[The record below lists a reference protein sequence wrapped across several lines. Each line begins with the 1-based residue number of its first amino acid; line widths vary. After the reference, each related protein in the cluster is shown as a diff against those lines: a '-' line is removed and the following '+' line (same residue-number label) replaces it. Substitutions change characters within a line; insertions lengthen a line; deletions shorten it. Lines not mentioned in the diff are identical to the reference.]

1 MRTASSVPIWVIAV
15 NAAPGSPQP
24 NASPTMRRCALDEI
38 GRNSVRPCTRPR
50 TTASIQPTAQPFR
63 AGVGRTGRT
72 AVRSTGTDPRRRRR
86 AARRAA
92 PASTAPSGVPP
103 VPPVGWPVVEQR
115 ALGRSGLVVSR
126 LALGTMTWGRD
137 TDEDEAAM
145 QLTAF
150 VDAGGTLVDT
160 ADVYCDGDSE
170 RTLGHLLADVVP
182 RADVLVA
189 TKAVGRTSPGPM
201 GRGASR
207 GHLLTALDAS
217 LERLGLDHV
226 DLWQLHAWDDTTP
239 IEETLAACDLAI
251 SSGRARYIGISNFTG
266 WQTAQAATWQRAWP
280 GRTPVISTQVEYS
293 LLQRGVEREVVPATE
308 ALGLGVLA
316 WSPLGR
322 GLLTGKYRHSTPSDS
337 RGATQEWQAF
347 LDGLRSAKAD
357 RIVEAVITAAEGLG
371 TTPLAVALAWVRDR
385 PGVVAPVVGART
397 SHQLQASLDADTVR
411 LPAAIRTALEDVS
424 APAFSYPERRSEA

>member
-1 MRTASSVPIWVIAV
+1 
-15 NAAPGSPQP
+15 
-24 NASPTMRRCALDEI
+24 
-38 GRNSVRPCTRPR
+38 
-50 TTASIQPTAQPFR
+50 
-63 AGVGRTGRT
+63 
-72 AVRSTGTDPRRRRR
+72 
-86 AARRAA
+86 
-92 PASTAPSGVPP
+92 
-103 VPPVGWPVVEQR
+103 VEQR

-170 RTLGHLLADVVP
+170 RTVGHLLADVVP
-182 RADVLVA
+182 RSDVLVA

-207 GHLLTALDAS
+207 GHLLAALDAS

-226 DLWQLHAWDDTTP
+226 DLWQLHAWDETTP
-239 IEETLAACDLAI
+239 LEETLAACDAAV
-251 SSGRARYIGISNFTG
+251 SSGRARYVGISNFTG

-280 GRTPVISTQVEYS
+280 GRTPVVSTQVEYS
-293 LLQRGVEREVVPATE
+293 LLQRGIEREVIPAAE
-308 ALGLGVLA
+308 SLGIGVLP

-322 GLLTGKYRHSTPSDS
+322 GLLTGKYRHSTPSES
-337 RGATQEWQAF
+337 RGASTQWQGF
-347 LDGLRSAKAD
+347 IDGLRSAKSD

-385 PGVVAPVVGART
+385 PGVVAPIVGART
-397 SHQLQASLDADTVR
+397 AQQLQASLDAEAVR

>member
-1 MRTASSVPIWVIAV
+1 M
-15 NAAPGSPQP
+15 
-24 NASPTMRRCALDEI
+24 
-38 GRNSVRPCTRPR
+38 
-50 TTASIQPTAQPFR
+50 
-63 AGVGRTGRT
+63 
-72 AVRSTGTDPRRRRR
+72 
-86 AARRAA
+86 
-92 PASTAPSGVPP
+92 
-103 VPPVGWPVVEQR
+103 EQR

-170 RTLGHLLADVVP
+170 RTLGRLLADVVP
-182 RADVLVA
+182 RSEVLLA
-189 TKAVGRTSPGPM
+189 TKAVGRTGPGPL

-207 GHLLTALDAS
+207 GHLLSALDAS
-217 LERLGLDHV
+217 LRRLGVDHV
-226 DLWQLHAWDDTTP
+226 DLWQLHAWDDLTP
-239 IEETLAACDLAI
+239 LEETLAACDTAVA
-251 SSGRARYIGISNFTG
+251 SGRVRYVGVSNFTG

-280 GRTPVISTQVEYS
+280 GRAPLVSTQVEYS
-293 LLQRGVEREVVPATE
+293 LLQRGIEREVVPAAE

-322 GLLTGKYRHSTPSDS
+322 GLLTGKYRTATPEGS
-337 RGATQEWQAF
+337 RGASPQWAGF
-347 LDGLRSAKAD
+347 LDDLRSAGAD
-357 RIVEAVITAAEGLG
+357 RIVEAVVTAADGLG
-371 TTPLAVALAWVRDR
+371 TSPLAVALAWVRDR

-397 SHQLQASLDADTVR
+397 AAQLQESLDAEAVR

-424 APAFSYPERRSEA
+424 APHFSYPDLRAAR